1 MLCSIPLKMAPPSWR
16 HPKHARVWR
25 VTSLTDADERARF
38 ASEEF
43 VLLSFQ
49 LYVIIFYIYIYISI
63 SVSCRHKHRDL
74 WVTRVVSIIHEART
88 LSLLSI
94 DIKTDA
100 YVLRFIDMI
109 NKCTIFHTSANFTQA
124 QYIYK
129 VVFLIKT
136 TNICVF
142 IDCFPLIKSCTLI

>member
-1 MLCSIPLKMAPPSWR
+1 M
-16 HPKHARVWR
+16 
-25 VTSLTDADERARF
+25 TSLTDADERARF

-74 WVTRVVSIIHEART
+74 CVVSIIHEART

-129 VVFLIKT
+129 VVFLIKV
-136 TNICVF
+136 TNICVYGLF
-142 IDCFPLIKSCTLI
+142 SAH